1 MKTRILSLSLAVILC
16 LTSVSVFG
24 LTGMLEENVAANKG
38 QISWEKG
45 VITVIGRGAA
55 KADANA
61 AVAPILA
68 ERAAIAV
75 AQRNALEVV
84 EGVRVHSNTFVKDM
98 ELENDMIRTEV
109 EGMLKGAQLGSSTY
123 SGGVCTVTLLVPVG
137 SLTSLVL
144 DQMKQSQSLSSLA
157 TPSAIAPDI
166 TAANDTVSNNVVPP
180 AYTGLI
186 IDARNFSVKGAIAPQ
201 VFEADTNLLI
211 YGPSMVKVD
220 KSIVIYSRSVE
231 KVKED
236 NVERLGTNPL
246 VVKAVGAIKVKGE
259 ATDVII
265 SSDDSKTFRQSKNRD
280 DICANAAVAIII
292 N

>member
-1 MKTRILSLSLAVILC
+1 MKTRILTLGLAIVLC
-16 LTSVSVFG
+16 FASVTVFG
-24 LTGMLEENVAANKG
+24 YPGMLEENVATNKG

-55 KADANA
+55 KADANS

-68 ERAAIAV
+68 ERAAVAV

-98 ELENDMIRTEV
+98 ELENDIIRTEV
-109 EGMLKGAQLGSSTY
+109 TGMLKGAQLGSSTY

-137 SLTSLVL
+137 SLTSLIL
-144 DQMKQSQSLSSLA
+144 DQMKQSPSLSSLV
-157 TPSAIAPDI
+157 TPPAIAPDI
-166 TAANDTVSNNVVPP
+166 TPDNDTASNNAASTV
-180 AYTGLI
+180 YTGLI
-186 IDARNFSVKGAIAPQ
+186 IDARNYSVKGAIAPQ

-211 YGPSMVKVD
+211 YGPSMVRVD
-220 KSIVIYSRSVE
+220 KSIVVYSRSIE

-236 NVERLGTNPL
+236 NVERLGNNPL

-265 SSDDSKTFRQSKNRD
+265 SSEDSKIFRQSKNRD